1 MLEEECRNGRIKY
14 RVAEYIVVPS
24 KMFFVI
30 LTYNFRRGRASL
42 ELKTKLEQR
51 HLKIPGA

>member
-1 MLEEECRNGRIKY
+1 MLEEECRNRRIKY
-14 RVAEYIVVPS
+14 RIVEYIVVPS

-30 LTYNFRRGRASL
+30 LTYNFRRRASL